1 MEYFK
6 CIIKKLVSVVAACMM
21 AFYGIASY
29 ITADAF
35 YENQGY
41 CIYNYQTEKVTRYGL
56 NVDLPI
62 YDGNSGM
69 TRAGLI
75 DDRVPDTEV
84 SVVQLASVNGTGF
97 IIDNHLIATAAHCV
111 YTQTSDTFVSN
122 MRVDIYNEN
131 CTTILKTVYPKEAH
145 IPVKYTAYGNEMYDY
160 ALLYVEEDLS
170 EYGMFSLGIPMD
182 SFMTSGATVT
192 VSGFPG
198 KIDSLSGA
206 DAKHRYKADGEI
218 VDIRQYEN
226 DLIAQKPGQPPIH
239 NHQIQYTA
247 FMSPGDSGGPVYTTQ
262 TFNGQ
267 TYHTVIGINTS
278 GAPGMYFGTRVTS
291 TLLVFYYNNEKIGST
306 LS

>member
-1 MEYFK
+1 MLRFK
-6 CIIKKLVSVVAACMM
+6 YMMKKLVAVVAAFVM
-21 AFYGIASY
+21 AFLGMASY
-29 ITADAF
+29 MTADAF
-35 YENQGY
+35 YEDVGY
-41 CIYNYQTEKVTRYGL
+41 WVYNYQTKESKKYGL
-56 NVDLPI
+56 SDSLPI
-62 YDGNSGM
+62 FDANSV
-69 TRAGLI
+69 TARSGLI

-97 IIDNHLIATAAHCV
+97 IVDNHIIATAAHCV
-111 YTQTSDTFVSN
+111 YNCDNNKFVSN
-122 MRVDIYNEN
+122 MRVDIYDEN
-131 CTTILKTVYPKEAH
+131 SATILKTVYPKEAH
-145 IPVKYTAYGNEMYDY
+145 IPIRYKTYESKQYDY

-170 EYGMFSLGIPMD
+170 EYGMFSLGVPMD

-198 KIDSLSGA
+198 KIDSLPGA

-218 VDIRQYEN
+218 VDIRDYN
-226 DLIAQKPGQPPIH
+226 SNLW
-239 NHQIQYTA
+239 NYQIQYTA

-278 GAPGMYFGTRVTS
+278 GAPGIYFGTRITS

-306 LS
+306 VL

>member
-1 MEYFK
+1 MAYFK

-29 ITADAF
+29 ITANAF
-35 YENQGY
+35 YESQGY

-56 NVDLPI
+56 IVDLPI

-84 SVVQLASVNGTGF
+84 SVVQLASVGGTGF

-111 YTQTSDTFVSN
+111 YNQTSDTFVSN

-170 EYGMFSLGIPMD
+170 EYGMFSLGVPMD

-192 VSGFPG
+192 VSGFPQSTAS
-198 KIDSLSGA
+198 DPGA
-206 DAKHRYKADGEI
+206 NCTKRYKADGQI
-218 VDIRQYEN
+218 VDMNGSI
-226 DLIAQKPGQPPIH
+226 DKK
-239 NHQIQYTA
+239 NHRIQYTA
-247 FMSPGDSGGPVYTTQ
+247 FASSGDSGGPVYTTQ
-262 TFNGQ
+262 TFNGK
-267 TYHTVIGINTS
+267 TYHTVIGIQTTRTFYADGS
-278 GAPGMYFGTRVTS
+278 VGEHRFGTRVTS

-306 LS
+306 VS

>member
-1 MEYFK
+1 MSHFK
-6 CIIKKLVSVVAACMM
+6 HITKKLVSVVAACMM
-21 AFYGIASY
+21 TFYGMASY
-29 ITADAF
+29 MTADAF

-41 CIYNYQTEKVTRYGL
+41 CIYNYQTEKVTKYGL

-62 YDGNSGM
+62 YDGNGGT

-84 SVVQLASVNGTGF
+84 SVVQLASVGGTGF

-111 YTQTSDTFVSN
+111 YNQTSDTFVSN

-145 IPVKYTAYGNEMYDY
+145 IPVKYTAYGNNMYDY

-170 EYGMFSLGIPMD
+170 QYGMFSLGVAMD
-182 SFMTSGATVT
+182 DFMTSGETVT
-192 VSGFPG
+192 VSGFPASTAS
-198 KIDSLSGA
+198 DPSASCTR
-206 DAKHRYKADGEI
+206 RYKADGEI
-218 VDIRQYEN
+218 VDMNSSSEDEN
-226 DLIAQKPGQPPIH
+226 RRIKYSS
-239 NHQIQYTA
+239 YT
-247 FMSPGDSGGPVYTTQ
+247 SGGDSGGPVYTTQ
-262 TFNGQ
+262 TFNGK
-267 TYHTVIGINTS
+267 TYHTVIGIHTTGTAYADGS
-278 GAPGMYFGTRVTS
+278 VGEYRFGTRITS